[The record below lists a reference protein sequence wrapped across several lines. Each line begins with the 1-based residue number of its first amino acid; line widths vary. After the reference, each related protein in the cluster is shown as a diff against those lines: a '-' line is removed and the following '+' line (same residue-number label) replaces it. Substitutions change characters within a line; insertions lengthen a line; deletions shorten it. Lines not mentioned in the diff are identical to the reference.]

1 MERSIAHLGVYVDGP
16 LRVVQR
22 PDGQLVTAHPADF
35 PFLVF
40 LSEISKHFDSLVL
53 FARTEHVSAVD
64 DFVVIPPGIQIEELP
79 YYTELFQLGRVAA
92 VTPGTIAAFWRGLR
106 RMDGV
111 WVFGPHPFGLLL
123 VVLATL
129 RCKPAILGV
138 RQNTAA
144 YFEARLPSRRWAPV
158 LLPLRAVDAA
168 FRLFARRLKTV
179 VAGPDIESRYGGERP
194 RLLVMADSLVSEVEL
209 AAEPRQQN
217 WTGTLQLLTVGRLDA
232 EKNPLLLVQTMAE
245 FERRSPGRYRLTWV
259 GGGPLEGA
267 VRQRVAE
274 LGITDQVKLHGWVT
288 FGPALLDLYRRSH
301 LFVHV
306 SLTEG
311 VPRVLFEAMACATPI
326 VATEV
331 GGVRGLL
338 DGGRAGLLVPPD
350 DEQAL
355 VMAIERMTEDAE
367 LRDQLVRRGLELAR
381 GLTLEAQ
388 AARVARFIAAGL

>member
-16 LRVVQR
+16 LRVVQQ
-22 PDGQLVTAHPADF
+22 PGGQLVTAHPADF

-40 LSEISKHFDSLVL
+40 LSEISKHFGSLVL

-64 DFVVIPPGIQIEELP
+64 DFVVIPPGIQVEELP

-92 VTPGTIAAFWRGLR
+92 VTPRTIAAFWRGLG

-129 RCKPAILGV
+129 RCKPAVLGV

-168 FRLFARRLKTV
+168 FRLFARRLRTV

-194 RLLVMADSLVSEVEL
+194 RLLVMADSLVSELEL
-209 AAEPRQQN
+209 AAGPRQQD
-217 WTGTLQLLTVGRLDA
+217 WTGTLQLLTVGRLDP
-232 EKNPLLLVQTMAE
+232 EKNPLLLVETMAE
-245 FERRSPGRYRLTWV
+245 LERRSPGRYRLTWV
-259 GGGPLEGA
+259 GGGPL
-267 VRQRVAE
+267 AE
-274 LGITDQVKLHGWVT
+274 LGIRDQIELHGWVT

-301 LFVHV
+301 IFVHV

-311 VPRVLFEAMACATPI
+311 VPRVLFEALACATPI

-331 GGVRGLL
+331 GGVPGLL

-350 DEQAL
+350 DLQAL
-355 VMAIERMTEDAE
+355 VMAIERMIEDAE
-367 LRDQLVRRGLELAR
+367 LREQLVRRGLELAR
-381 GLTLEAQ
+381 ELTLEAQ
-388 AARVARFIAAGL
+388 AARVARFIAAGS